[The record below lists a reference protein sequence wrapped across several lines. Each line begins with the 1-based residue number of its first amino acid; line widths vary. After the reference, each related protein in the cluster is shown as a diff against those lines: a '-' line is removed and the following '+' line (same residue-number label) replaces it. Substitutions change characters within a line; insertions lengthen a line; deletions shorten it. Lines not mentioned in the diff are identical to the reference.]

1 MVYGLLGRTLRHSY
15 SPQIHALLG
24 DYEYRLFEVE
34 PQDLEAFLKKREFG
48 GINVTIPYKK
58 DVLPYLSG
66 ISDNAKRIGAVN
78 TIIVKEDGGLYGDN
92 TDYDG
97 FLCLVQKSGFQVKGK
112 KALVLGTGGAS
123 LPISAVLSDLGARE
137 VVFISRSGENNYQ
150 NLSRHADADLIVN
163 TTPVG
168 MYPNNL
174 KAPLSLSEFPNL
186 SGVLD
191 IVYNPQKTKLIL
203 DAERLGIPAYSGL
216 LMLVAQGKRAAE
228 LFLGHDIP
236 DSETDRIFK
245 KLSTEMQNIVLVGM
259 PGCGKTTVG
268 KALAEQLNRPF
279 FDADEEILKQTGKSA
294 EAWIEAC
301 GEAVF
306 RQKETEVLESL
317 CKQSGTVI
325 ATGGGAVTVPENADI
340 LRQNSIVFF
349 INRDVSAL
357 PVEGRPLS
365 KATALSEMYEVR
377 LPLYRGVCDYKIAA
391 DDGVDAVVRRILE
404 DLQLK
409 IFW

>member
-268 KALAEQLNRPF
+268 KALAAQLNRPF
-279 FDADEEILKQTGKSA
+279 FDADEEILKRTGKSA

-301 GEAVF
+301 GEAMF

-325 ATGGGAVTVPENADI
+325 ATGGGAVTVLENADI

-377 LPLYRGVCDYKIAA
+377 LPLYRGVCDYEIAA

-404 DLQLK
+404 DLQ
-409 IFW
+409 

>member
-150 NLSRHADADLIVN
+150 NLSRHADTDLIVN

-349 INRDVSAL
+349 INRDVSVL

-377 LPLYRGVCDYKIAA
+377 LPMYRSVCDYEIAA
-391 DDGVDAVVRRILE
+391 DGSVEAVVRRILE
-404 DLQLK
+404 ELQ
-409 IFW
+409 

>member
-150 NLSRHADADLIVN
+150 NLSRHAAADLIVN

-174 KAPLSLSEFPNL
+174 KAPLSLSEFPKL

-279 FDADEEILKQTGKSA
+279 FDADEEILKRTGKSA

-349 INRDVSAL
+349 INRDISAL

-377 LPLYRGVCDYKIAA
+377 LPMYRSVCDYEIAA
-391 DDGVDAVVRRILE
+391 DGSVEAVVRRILE
-404 DLQLK
+404 ELQ
-409 IFW
+409 

>member
-97 FLCLVQKSGFQVKGK
+97 FLCLVQKSGLQVKGK

-174 KAPLSLSEFPNL
+174 KAPLSLSEFPKL

-279 FDADEEILKQTGKSA
+279 FDADEEILKRTGKSA

-377 LPLYRGVCDYKIAA
+377 LPMYRSVCDYEIAA
-391 DDGVDAVVRRILE
+391 DGSVEAVVRRILE
-404 DLQLK
+404 ELQ
-409 IFW
+409 

>member
-279 FDADEEILKQTGKSA
+279 FDADEEILKRTGKSA

-325 ATGGGAVTVPENADI
+325 ATGGGAVTVPKNADI

-377 LPLYRGVCDYKIAA
+377 LPMYRSVCDYEIAA
-391 DDGVDAVVRRILE
+391 DGSVEAVVRRILE
-404 DLQLK
+404 ELQ
-409 IFW
+409 

>member
-279 FDADEEILKQTGKSA
+279 FDADEEILKRTGKSA

-377 LPLYRGVCDYKIAA
+377 LPLYRSVCDKEIAA
-391 DDGVDAVVRRILE
+391 DGSVQAVVRRILE
-404 DLQLK
+404 ELQ
-409 IFW
+409 

>member
-24 DYEYRLFEVE
+24 DYKYRLFEVE

-174 KAPLSLSEFPNL
+174 KAPLSLSEFPKL

-268 KALAEQLNRPF
+268 KALAEQLDRPF
-279 FDADEEILKQTGKSA
+279 FDADEEILKRTGKSA

-349 INRDVSAL
+349 INRDISAL

-377 LPLYRGVCDYKIAA
+377 LPMYRSVCDYEIAA
-391 DDGVDAVVRRILE
+391 DGSVEAVVRRILE
-404 DLQLK
+404 ELQ
-409 IFW
+409 

>member
-34 PQDLEAFLKKREFG
+34 PKDLEAFLKKREFG

-279 FDADEEILKQTGKSA
+279 FDADEEILKRTGKSA

-301 GEAVF
+301 GEAMF

-325 ATGGGAVTVPENADI
+325 ATGGGAVTVLENADI

-377 LPLYRGVCDYKIAA
+377 LPLYRGVCDYEIAA

-404 DLQLK
+404 DLQ
-409 IFW
+409 

>member
-279 FDADEEILKQTGKSA
+279 FDADEEILKRTGKSA

-349 INRDVSAL
+349 INRDISAL

-377 LPLYRGVCDYKIAA
+377 LPLYRGVCDYEIAA
-391 DDGVDAVVRRILE
+391 DGSVEAVVRRILE
-404 DLQLK
+404 DLQ
-409 IFW
+409 

>member
-150 NLSRHADADLIVN
+150 NLSHHADADLIVN

-279 FDADEEILKQTGKSA
+279 FDADEEILKRTGKSA

-306 RQKETEVLESL
+306 RQKETEVLESV

-325 ATGGGAVTVPENADI
+325 ATGGGAGTVPENADI

-365 KATALSEMYEVR
+365 KATALSEMYKVR
-377 LPLYRGVCDYKIAA
+377 LPMYRSVCDYEIAA
-391 DDGVDAVVRRILE
+391 DGSVEAVVRRILE
-404 DLQLK
+404 ELQ
-409 IFW
+409 

>member
-97 FLCLVQKSGFQVKGK
+97 FLRLVQKSGFQVKGK

-150 NLSRHADADLIVN
+150 NLSRHADADFIVN

-174 KAPLSLSEFPNL
+174 KAPLSLSEFPKL

-365 KATALSEMYEVR
+365 KATALSQMYEVR
-377 LPLYRGVCDYKIAA
+377 LPLYRSVCDYEIPA
-391 DDGVDAVVRRILE
+391 DDSVEAVVRRILE
-404 DLQLK
+404 DLQ
-409 IFW
+409 